1 MQCASSKNKGLEST
15 YMQQWNEKGKLN
27 SCVDVLEKIDHP
39 RQVFADQL
47 IVNRKHI
54 KIVLNQEKK
63 QWFSC
68 TFN

>member
-1 MQCASSKNKGLEST
+1 
-15 YMQQWNEKGKLN
+15 MQQWNEKRKLN
-27 SCVDVLEKIDHP
+27 SCVDDLEKIDHP

-54 KIVLNQEKK
+54 KSVLNQEKK